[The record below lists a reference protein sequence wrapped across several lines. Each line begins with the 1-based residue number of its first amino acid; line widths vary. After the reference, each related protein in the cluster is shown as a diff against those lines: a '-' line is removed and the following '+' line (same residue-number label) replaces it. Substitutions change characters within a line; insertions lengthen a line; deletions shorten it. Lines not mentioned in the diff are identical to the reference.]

1 MIQKVNIMTNLE
13 ENLVHSTSEKE
24 KTVKRDRCCIHG
36 LVIVLICCI
45 SAGAGLA
52 LFFSQR
58 ATELTVFK
66 IQLDGTIS
74 QLQRTIQLGISKKQ
88 SASRLLNKIY
98 AYAAEYGY
106 GTTYGQSPPFFLLP
120 GIQNYT
126 LELMTLGDVRG
137 TEWHPLV
144 DNNTRPA
151 WELWTK
157 EIIKTQGLSPSVFH
171 TVNNTGEPDH
181 HPIHHE

>member
-1 MIQKVNIMTNLE
+1 MEK
-13 ENLVHSTSEKE
+13 NLVPSSGKFEK
-24 KTVKRDRCCIHG
+24 KKCRQWIFHAATFVF
-36 LVIVLICCI
+36 ICCI
-45 SAGAGLA
+45 SAGAGVA

-74 QLQRTIQLGISKKQ
+74 QLQRTIQSGLSQKFA
-88 SASRLLNKIY
+88 ASRLLNKIY
-98 AYAAEYGY
+98 AFSAEYGY

-120 GIQNYT
+120 GIQNYS
-126 LELMTLGDVRG
+126 LELMTLGDIRG

-151 WELWTK
+151 WESWAK
-157 EIIKTQGLSPSVFH
+157 EIIKTQGLSPSVFN
-171 TVNNTGEPDH
+171 TVNNTGESDY
-181 HPIHHE
+181 HPT